1 LNDFVRLA
9 KPQEVMVEILETVQI
24 TDALLDKLK
33 ELKNAGYQLALDD
46 YTGEE
51 HFQCLLPLV
60 DIVKVDFRLTDHPKQ
75 MEIAEQV
82 KKYSNLTLLA
92 EKVETQEEFE
102 WARMLGYRLFQGY
115 FFAKPVTMHQEAG
128 TILDTSY
135 MRLLMEL
142 NRPGGI
148 DFDSCANIIRTDAAL
163 TYRILRQVQKLVY
176 YRGNLIT
183 AIRQALVI
191 MGADEVRRWILL
203 VVARDNNMAHSDEL
217 VRQAY
222 LRGCFAK
229 RLMAKSESREDTECG
244 FLLGMFSMLDKIL
257 NISMEDLLSEI
268 ELPKQISQA
277 LRGEVDNFYSRLLQ
291 YILIYESGNR
301 NLVFPDIGI
310 TLSEREISRL
320 YMSSVLE
327 TDSIFNETEGTA

>member
-1 LNDFVRLA
+1 
-9 KPQEVMVEILETVQI
+9 
-24 TDALLDKLK
+24 
-33 ELKNAGYQLALDD
+33 
-46 YTGEE
+46 
-51 HFQCLLPLV
+51 
-60 DIVKVDFRLTDHPKQ
+60 
-75 MEIAEQV
+75 
-82 KKYSNLTLLA
+82 
-92 EKVETQEEFE
+92 
-102 WARMLGYRLFQGY
+102 
-115 FFAKPVTMHQEAG
+115 
-128 TILDTSY
+128 

-191 MGADEVRRWILL
+191 MGSDEVRRWILL
-203 VVARDNNMAHSDEL
+203 VVARDNNMTHSDEM

-229 RLMAKSESREDTECG
+229 RLMAKCRAREDTECG

-257 NISMEDLLSEI
+257 NIPMEDLLNEI
-268 ELPKQISQA
+268 ELPRQISQA
-277 LRGEVDNFYSRLLQ
+277 LLGEADNFYSRLLQ

-301 NLVFPDIGI
+301 NLVLPDIGI